1 VSTIAL
7 PRFTATRYLQPL
19 REGGSLPAVVDTDGG
34 GLFVVKFR
42 VKALQRRL
50 HCRERA
56 ARRVYGLLNGL

>member
-1 VSTIAL
+1 LRLSSPHVAQQS
-7 PRFTATRYLQPL
+7 RF
-19 REGGSLPAVVDTDGG
+19 
-34 GLFVVKFR
+34 LFVVKFR